1 MLLVGFKSF
10 CPSVLTVEHM
20 FKKVHGLDLVTC
32 LILVKAQIS
41 VAVKKVAVKRVHIRA
56 SIQGKT

>member
-1 MLLVGFKSF
+1 
-10 CPSVLTVEHM
+10 M

-56 SIQGKT
+56 SIQEKPKEGAHYI